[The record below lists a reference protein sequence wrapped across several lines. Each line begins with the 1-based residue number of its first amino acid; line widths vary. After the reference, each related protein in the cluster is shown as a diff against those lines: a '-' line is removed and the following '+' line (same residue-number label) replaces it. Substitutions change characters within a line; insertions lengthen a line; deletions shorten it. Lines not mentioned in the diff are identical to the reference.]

1 MMSSCE
7 DEAGEQGWQPL
18 APCRD
23 AKSAQDSVKETSC
36 RRATEAAAGFLKL
49 PLSASF
55 HLIEIREMRLNV
67 ET

>member
-1 MMSSCE
+1 MLRVRRRLASRL
-7 DEAGEQGWQPL
+7 AAR

-23 AKSAQDSVKETSC
+23 CKSAQDSVEETSS

-55 HLIEIREMRLNV
+55 QLIEIRKMRLNV